1 MDDNKPPEKS
11 NLKHEEIE
19 KWFGEHGDGL
29 YRFALLRVGDQ
40 TQAEDLV
47 QETFLAALQSWE
59 SYKGQSPLRGWL
71 LGIMKHK
78 IADYFRREGRFK
90 EIKKEYGAE
99 PEVKEQFGP
108 VCWLKGYG
116 PKKWFNDPQ
125 EAHLNNS
132 FLSVVEKCLEEL
144 SSKQREVF
152 VLREIEEYKTKE
164 IEGVLGITGN
174 NIRVTLYRAR
184 VLLRTCIEKLW
195 LKSTPARAE

>member
-1 MDDNKPPEKS
+1 MNDDKPPYK
-11 NLKHEEIE
+11 NKLKQEEVE
-19 KWFGEHGDGL
+19 KWFEEHGDGL
-29 YRFALLRVGDQ
+29 YRFSLLRVGDQ

-90 EIKKEYGAE
+90 EIKKEYEAE
-99 PEVKEQFGP
+99 PEIKEQFGP
-108 VCWLKGYG
+108 FCWLKGYG
-116 PKKWFNDPQ
+116 PKKWSNDPQ
-125 EAHLNNS
+125 EAHLNNR
-132 FLSVVEKCLEEL
+132 FLNIVEKCLKKL
-144 SSKQREVF
+144 SGQQREVF

-164 IEGVLGITGN
+164 IEGIMGITGN

-184 VLLRTCIEKLW
+184 VLLRSCIEKFW
-195 LKSTPARAE
+195 LKSTPTGAE